1 MAKGRVSVCCLLLF
15 LMMSL
20 LTGCWD
26 RRELEERT
34 SVIAIG
40 IDMVEGKKNMY
51 KLTVQIPI
59 PIKIAG
65 SSGQGG
71 GGNKDAVKI
80 MSVTGKTVVD
90 ASNNLQQR
98 LNQRIFLGHTRVLAI
113 SEEVARRG
121 IDDIIDAFRRDPQI
135 RRLMWPVIVQGKAS
149 DLLEM
154 KPGLIQIPVVF
165 LMDLIENG
173 TKMGIIPDQTMG
185 EYLIQTSNETMQPML
200 NYVKAYK
207 DDVKWKGVAVF
218 RGQKMVGS
226 LNDIQT
232 WPLLQL
238 RDEKRGG
245 DVVVPLPGTKGGYVA
260 FRPHFVTT
268 KLKMNGS
275 HAAGQKHHN
284 GHAVTY
290 FCEVQ
295 GDIVE
300 MTQKP
305 QGSPEEV
312 IRMLQ
317 KLFKE
322 EMEKRA
328 RKMLDILQNQYNSD
342 ILKLG
347 LALRGHHYN
356 DYWRHHNWFK
366 DFKEFP
372 IDVKYTV
379 KLRRLGMEMH

>member
-1 MAKGRVSVCCLLLF
+1 MGKAWASLCCLLLF
-15 LMMSL
+15 MTL

-34 SVIAIG
+34 SVIALG
-40 IDMVEGKKNMY
+40 IDLVEGRQNLY

-80 MSVTGKTVVD
+80 MSVTGKTVTD
-90 ASNNLQQR
+90 AVNNLQQR

-113 SEEVARRG
+113 SEDVARRG
-121 IDDIIDAFRRDPQI
+121 MDDIIDSFRRDPQI
-135 RRLMWPVIVQGKAS
+135 RRLMWPVVVQGRAA

-173 TKMGIIPDQTMG
+173 TKMGTIPDQTMG
-185 EYLIQTSNETMQPML
+185 EYLIQTSNETLQPML
-200 NYVKAYK
+200 NYVQAYK

-218 RGQKMVGS
+218 RDQKMVGS
-226 LNDIQT
+226 LNDIHT
-232 WPLLQL
+232 WALLQL

-245 DVVVPLPGTKGGYVA
+245 DVIVPLPGKGGGYIS
-260 FRPHFVTT
+260 FRPHFVRT
-268 KLKMNGS
+268 KLEMKGS
-275 HAAGQKHHN
+275 HATGQDNHS
-284 GHAVTY
+284 GHGVAY
-290 FCEVQ
+290 LCEIQ
-295 GDIVE
+295 GDIIE
-300 MTQKP
+300 MTKNVE
-305 QGSPEEV
+305 GSPEEV
-312 IRMLQ
+312 IVMLQ
-317 KLFKE
+317 KLIKK

-328 RKMLDILQNQYNSD
+328 RKMLDILQKQYNSD

-347 LALRGHHYN
+347 LAMRGHHYA
-356 DYWRHHNWFK
+356 DYWRKHDWFK
-366 DFKEFP
+366 DFKQFP
-372 IDVKYTV
+372 IEVKYTI